1 MINTW
6 FKVWSWFSAVMIM
19 LGAIYCL
26 NDRSML
32 FVEKMFALSWGA
44 WAMWAAHKIQHYP
57 VIRKIEVEEI
67 EQGK

>member
-1 MINTW
+1 
-6 FKVWSWFSAVMIM
+6 M

-32 FVEKMFALSWGA
+32 FVEKMFALSLGV